1 MTKEEFIKDEELNEV
16 TGGTDHQIKGKNPIG
31 KLIVSKDNL
40 YFRYKP
46 DMSSSDWGRV
56 QVGTTYPVY
65 EIKQNQGLK
74 WYLVDEHS
82 WFGDDGSNCT
92 FTFGA

>member
-46 DMSSSDWGRV
+46 DISSH
-56 QVGTTYPVY
+56 T
-65 EIKQNQGLK
+65 
-74 WYLVDEHS
+74 
-82 WFGDDGSNCT
+82 
-92 FTFGA
+92 